1 MPQSPADTFTLIVTL
16 TNRLANELPRNSQI
30 AELRFLLHE
39 YGKQQPKSPR
49 KRVRDWAAIKRRQ
62 RARRRQ
68 LIAAAAQESV
78 KDTP

>member
-39 YGKQQPKSPR
+39 YGKQQPKAPR
-49 KRVRDWAAIKRRQ
+49 KRVRDWAAQKRRQ

-68 LIAAAAQESV
+68 LIAATAQESV

>member
-16 TNRLANELPRNSQI
+16 ADKLANELPRNSQI

-39 YGKQQPKSPR
+39 YGKQEPKSLR
-49 KRVRDWAAIKRRQ
+49 KLVRDWAAIKRRQ

-68 LIAAAAQESV
+68 LIAGAQESV
-78 KDTP
+78 KDTR